1 LLLVLETTASIK
13 YSNNPLVLTD
23 DYKILLNGNPSTAFG
38 YIASFLVTAPT
49 NSLVTRIY

>member
-1 LLLVLETTASIK
+1 LTQQRKFNAAGTGGTTASIK

-38 YIASFLVTAPT
+38 YIASF
-49 NSLVTRIY
+49 